1 MLETLD
7 YTIRIGSTPTIL
19 YFDIYMFMVILYAF
33 YKSGAEYREFS
44 SYRDRAAAEFPRVHA
59 ITCELIIKSNLSLL

>member
-44 SYRDRAAAEFPRVHA
+44 SYRDRAAAVSTRPRY
-59 ITCELIIKSNLSLL
+59 NLWAYY